1 MTKLEIHGCLIQ
13 LRVKPK
19 KDSTHAAIKLKRI
32 VSPEW
37 IQLWY
42 KIIENQFDQ
51 TLWLSLSSDMKQL
64 LGKVA
69 RDCKIQNNGL
79 NIAIA
84 ENFRRHHD
92 RLKLLEGN
100 VKSGNMNPKLVEE
113 YISIIHELKDSGQMN
128 AHSSGRLIAQIKRTY
143 KHLYDQLTSTE

>member
-1 MTKLEIHGCLIQ
+1 MPNLEIHGCLIQ

-19 KDSTHAAIKLKRI
+19 KDSTHANIKLKRI

-37 IQLWY
+37 VQLWY
-42 KIIENQFDQ
+42 QILENKFDQ

-64 LGKVA
+64 LGKVS
-69 RDCKIQNNGL
+69 RECGIQNNGL

-84 ENFRRHHD
+84 EAFRRSHD

-100 VKSGNMNPKLVEE
+100 VKSGNMNPTLVEE

-128 AHSSGRLIAQIKRTY
+128 NHSAGRLVAQIKRTY
-143 KHLYDQLTSTE
+143 KELLTSTE